1 MPTPQNDTMRILYM
15 FHDDEPA
22 HGSVLPGSLPN
33 PTQAFRG
40 YVPLML
46 TQRITTLNTQQQ
58 QQPSASTSGDSN
70 DASQPLHTGNAGA
83 ASATS
88 STTTERTMEL
98 RNQDVELPQA
108 DETRFW
114 CKMFELQDF
123 RQKHHLI
130 KVSLE
135 FLFYG

>member
-1 MPTPQNDTMRILYM
+1 MRIIYM
-15 FHDDEPA
+15 FHNDEPG
-22 HGSVLPGSLPN
+22 HGSVLPGALPN
-33 PTQAFRG
+33 PTQAYRG

-46 TQRITTLNTQQQ
+46 TQRITAKDDPAPTT
-58 QQPSASTSGDSN
+58 N
-70 DASQPLHTGNAGA
+70 DRNVAAHQTVYTGNP
-83 ASATS
+83 ATYS
-88 STTTERTMEL
+88 MLEL

-130 KVSLE
+130 KVCVFIACVSKKK
-135 FLFYG
+135 FLLFAFLNGETGK

>member
-1 MPTPQNDTMRILYM
+1 MRIIYM

-33 PTQAFRG
+33 PTMAYRG
-40 YVPLML
+40 YVPLLL
-46 TQRITTLNTQQQ
+46 TQRTTAKDA
-58 QQPSASTSGDSN
+58 PATSSDKI
-70 DASQPLHTGNAGA
+70 DASQPLYAG
-83 ASATS
+83 
-88 STTTERTMEL
+88 STPIFSTLEL

-114 CKMFELQDF
+114 CKIFELQDF

-130 KVSLE
+130 KVRHLRDSKQ
-135 FLFYG
+135 FLLFVSVFEIDNGP